1 MKRIALL
8 TTVALLIAGLAWA
21 SAPVAT
27 PGDQAP
33 SGKRGDIP
41 AAKAFGDP
49 TDLSAAAQ
57 AGADYLR
64 YMQADITEDNAG
76 NGDPDQDLEDGGWDW
91 ALSAFEHSAS
101 ASPANLYGA
110 CAQGLYETYLIAPD
124 AAQFTALKDAMDYI
138 VTAGPSVIRSGS
150 DIYMLVQFS
159 NMEECDNPDFY
170 LDGAVAIWDWRQAN
184 YGDGTA
190 GGFAQYLADAR
201 AGQGYPNGIIPWDI
215 GHYVEALAL
224 LDAARPGMGYGADAD
239 AMADVL
245 YQDSF
250 VSATPYF
257 DPDGH
262 SQGYDP
268 EWNTRDYWWYTLGVS
283 GLVRSLGSADWH
295 AEEIPGLVQILLDSQ
310 YDDGA
315 FSDQYGAQGGDA
327 DWQDSAYVL
336 MALAKYAAPSA
347 AVNQA
352 IYDGAAW
359 LAATQDASGGFV
371 YSSGNHYPE
380 VGAECVA
387 AMALAWSLGG
397 AELGISVSDEGPID
411 CTESVTATFSFA
423 PSAGTPALRGYE
435 ITFAVTGNASFAA
448 ADVNDA
454 GGLANIGMHAYF
466 ETDNGDGTFT
476 VTDALLGATAG
487 LTAAADLFTVVLTP
501 DSDGDV
507 SIDIVDY
514 RLRELD
520 NTPMFADLAGAA
532 FSIDCTAPGAVTDIA
547 AAIGHEAIVVTWAM
561 ADESDVDHYEIYRGM
576 YYDADVAVSAYP
588 EYDDL
593 AGYTVPTRPADRA
606 AADASAEWVLVGTAP
621 AGTLTFTD
629 AIVDRGAFDYEVFA
643 VDATPLYGP
652 AADAN
657 DWALNY
663 FLGDIEVPYDGFVA
677 AGDISQ
683 LGATFGL
690 ADGDLGYNNEADV
703 GPTDDWSGSG
713 FPQTDSLIDFED
725 LMIFALNYG
734 QVGSAK
740 ASSDYDKTPPQLV
753 WSEVG
758 ENVWSLVLSEPCS
771 GLKGLR
777 LTAPIEGQ
785 VRALPGAL
793 LSEQSGPVFFEVG
806 EGLDVS
812 VVVMG
817 HGEGFLGAGEL
828 MRVEAIGQTEL
839 GQIAVDARGIDN
851 AKLSGDVAGD
861 VALPAAFAVRPNY
874 PNPFNPMTTIS
885 FDLAK
890 PGHVRVAIYDISG
903 RLVRTLVSED
913 RAAGSHAVIWDG
925 ANEAGGR
932 AASGQYLYR
941 VTTDSHDVTRKMLM
955 VK

>member
-1 MKRIALL
+1 MKRIVML
-8 TTVALLIAGLAWA
+8 TTMALLIAGLAWA

-27 PGDQAP
+27 PDQAP

-57 AGADYLR
+57 AGADYMR

-101 ASPANLYGA
+101 ASPINLYGA

-124 AAQFTALKDAMDYI
+124 ASQFTALKDAMDGI
-138 VTAGPSVIRSGS
+138 VTAGPASGARSAP
-150 DIYMLVQFS
+150 DMVMLMKFAALAD
-159 NMEECDNPDFY
+159 CPDPEFY
-170 LDGAVAIWDWRQAN
+170 IDGAVAIWEYRLAN
-184 YGDGTA
+184 YADGTA
-190 GGFAQYLADAR
+190 AGFAQYIADFR
-201 AGQGYPNGIIPWDI
+201 ANQGYANGIIPWDI
-215 GHYVEALAL
+215 APWAEGLAL
-224 LDAARPGMGYGADAD
+224 LDAARPGLGYDVAAADVAE
-239 AMADVL
+239 VL

-262 SQGYDP
+262 SAGYDP
-268 EWNTRDYWWYTLGVS
+268 DWNTADYWWYAIGVS
-283 GLVRSLGSADWH
+283 GLVRAFGSANVH
-295 AEEIPGLVQILLDSQ
+295 TEEIPGLVQIMLDSQ

-327 DWQDSAYVL
+327 DWQGSAYIL
-336 MALAKYAAPSA
+336 MALAHWATPSA
-347 AVNQA
+347 EVHAA

-380 VGAECVA
+380 IGGECTA

-397 AELGISVSDEGPID
+397 AELGISLSDAGPID
-411 CTESVTATFSFA
+411 CTESQTATFSFTPGDA
-423 PSAGTPALRGYE
+423 TPALRGYE
-435 ITFAVTGNASFAA
+435 ITFQVTGNASFTAS
-448 ADVNDA
+448 DVSDA
-454 GGLANIGMHAYF
+454 GGLANVGMHAYF
-466 ETDNGDGTFT
+466 ETDNGDGTYT

-501 DSDGDV
+501 ASDGDV

-520 NTPMFADLAGAA
+520 NTPMFADLTGAE
-532 FSIDCTAPGAVTDIA
+532 FTIDCTAPGAVTDIA
-547 AAIGHEAIVVTWAM
+547 AAIGHEAITVTWAM

-606 AADASAEWVLVGTAP
+606 AAVASGEWVLAGTVT

-663 FLGDIEVPYDGFVA
+663 FLGDIEVPYDGFVG

-690 ADGDLGYNNEADV
+690 ADGELGYNNEADV
-703 GPTDDWSGSG
+703 GPTDDWSGFG

-758 ENVWSLVLSEPCS
+758 ENVWSLVLSEPCT

-793 LSEQSGPVFFEVG
+793 LGEQSGPVFFEVG

-812 VVVMG
+812 VAVMG

-851 AKLSGDVAGD
+851 AKLSGDVTGD
-861 VALPAAFAVRPNY
+861 VALPSVFAVRPNY